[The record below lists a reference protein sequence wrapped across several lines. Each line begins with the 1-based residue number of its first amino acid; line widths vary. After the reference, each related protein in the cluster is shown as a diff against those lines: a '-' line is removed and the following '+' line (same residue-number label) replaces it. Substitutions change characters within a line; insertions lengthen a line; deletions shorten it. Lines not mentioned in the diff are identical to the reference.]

1 MTERRKEDI
10 LAPAGHPELNV
21 NFSKSKGA
29 SIKKENIS
37 DASPL
42 LKKRAEV
49 TSGGSWSD
57 FISQNGVSPSSETP
71 PNRKRKPKPGTPYR
85 PKTPQNKANNGGAGT
100 QVKMLVDFLSRKG
113 KPFRINLTMPRD
125 CNMQMV
131 LAKVRPA
138 AAIHLIR
145 LRFD

>member
-1 MTERRKEDI
+1 MKTVTVGPNVVGDKFVGSRIIQWDSMSKEDVNAFSSSQDAVKNEHHCTGELTERRKEDI

-49 TSGGSWSD
+49 NGGGSWSD
-57 FISQNGVSPSSETP
+57 FWNHPKKKFRFRARGHFLGLTPVFGRFWPST
-71 PNRKRKPKPGTPYR
+71 R
-85 PKTPQNKANNGGAGT
+85 
-100 QVKMLVDFLSRKG
+100 
-113 KPFRINLTMPRD
+113 
-125 CNMQMV
+125 
-131 LAKVRPA
+131 
-138 AAIHLIR
+138 
-145 LRFD
+145 